1 MFRMNLHQSIL
12 ECRPFAR
19 SRIWDYFGVKFP
31 GNPSFFKISD
41 HLTKESS
48 KWLKALMLSMLG
60 LALLASPASARRD
73 ASPANASTQ
82 ILPLVS
88 VPVPV
93 TTNSRPFLGAADMMA
108 KAGYVEEEYF
118 LSGTANTY
126 DWTGKGHGVKVIA
139 GPGKYV
145 TRILVRRPRD
155 AAKFGGNVEVTVLN
169 ASLNVDLG
177 GPTDFARM
185 AKQGDV
191 WIGITTK
198 AVTVNALKKFDA
210 ARYAL
215 LDWSNPAPADKRCA
229 NPTMI
234 PPYMAGGKEVI
245 EAMAKAGIKNSWP
258 EYEDGLVWDMLG
270 QLGLLLKSEQRN
282 SILPGFA
289 EPRVFMT
296 GISQSSI
303 YIRTFVAGFH
313 DRFRDARGKPAYD
326 GYLAIVGPAMIR
338 INQCAKDIELEDAFQ
353 KLTPPDVPFISISS
367 EGEMWQ
373 ARHTRQPDAFTR
385 TGGIV
390 SYEVAG
396 ASHAAADIPGKPLDA
411 MMFAGVPDMIKAG
424 AALGATAGAPN
435 LIPAGAKPNDFTWQP
450 LVRGAYNNLLLWS
463 RKGIKP
469 PRAPGIKL
477 DAKLE
482 IVRDTDGNALGGLR
496 SPYIDVPVAGHTGY
510 LTAGGM
516 GGVTGAKRGFAPEK
530 LKALYPDQTAYAT
543 KFSAATE
550 RLLKGRWIT
559 PEDAEAMKAAAL
571 KSPKL

>member
-1 MFRMNLHQSIL
+1 M
-12 ECRPFAR
+12 
-19 SRIWDYFGVKFP
+19 RISV
-31 GNPSFFKISD
+31 
-41 HLTKESS
+41 
-48 KWLKALMLSMLG
+48 G
-60 LALLASPASARRD
+60 LALAAIVLAQSPQVTFAKPRVTAEAVALPTVSA
-73 ASPANASTQ
+73 A
-82 ILPLVS
+82 
-88 VPVPV
+88 VPV
-93 TTNSRPFLGAADMMA
+93 TATSRPFLGAAATMA
-108 KAGYVEEEYF
+108 KAGYIEEEFF
-118 LSGTANTY
+118 LSGSANTY
-126 DWTGKGHGVKVIA
+126 DWAGKGRNVKVVA

-145 TRILVRRPRD
+145 TRILVRRPSDPKR
-155 AAKFGGNVEVTVLN
+155 FGGNVEVTVLN

-198 AVTVNALKKFDA
+198 AVTANALKKFDA
-210 ARYAL
+210 ARYAP
-215 LDWSNPAPADKRCA
+215 LDWSNPAPPDGRCA

-270 QLGLLLKSEQRN
+270 QLGMLLKSEARDG
-282 SILPGFA
+282 ILPGFA
-289 EPRVFMT
+289 KPHVFMT
-296 GISQSSI
+296 GFSQSAI

-313 DRFRDARGKPAYD
+313 DRFRDRDGKPVYD

-338 INQCAKDIELEDAFQ
+338 INQCAKDIELEALFQ

-385 TGGIV
+385 RGGIV

-396 ASHAAADIPGKPLDA
+396 SSHSAADIPGKPMDTL
-411 MMFAGVPDMIKAG
+411 MFAPIPDMMKAG
-424 AALGATAGAPN
+424 AQLGGAAVSPN
-435 LIPAGAKPNDFTWQP
+435 LIPLGAKPNDFTWAP
-450 LVRGAYNNLLLWS
+450 LVRGAYQNLILWA
-463 RKGIKP
+463 RAGIKP

-482 IVRDTDGNALGGLR
+482 IVRDVNGNALGGLR
-496 SPYIDVPVAGHTGY
+496 SPYIDVPVASHTGY

-516 GGVTGAKRGFAPEK
+516 GGVTGAKTAFTAEK
-530 LKALYPDQTAYAT
+530 LKILYRDQSDYAA
-543 KFSAATE
+543 KFGAATD
-550 RLLKGRWIT
+550 RLLAERWIL
-559 PEDAEAMKAAAL
+559 PEDADAMKAAA
-571 KSPKL
+571 KLPTP

>member
-1 MFRMNLHQSIL
+1 MRISIWMAL
-12 ECRPFAR
+12 AAFAL
-19 SRIWDYFGVKFP
+19 SPQAVVAKPQAAVGAAT
-31 GNPSFFKISD
+31 
-41 HLTKESS
+41 LT
-48 KWLKALMLSMLG
+48 AV
-60 LALLASPASARRD
+60 SA
-73 ASPANASTQ
+73 P
-82 ILPLVS
+82 I
-88 VPVPV
+88 PV
-93 TTNSRPFLGAADMMA
+93 TASSRPFLGAAEAMA
-108 KAGYVEEEYF
+108 KAGYVEEEFF
-118 LSGTANTY
+118 LSGSANTY
-126 DWTGKGHGVKVIA
+126 DWTGQGRGVKVIA

-198 AVTVNALKKFDA
+198 AVTANALKKFDA
-210 ARYAL
+210 ARYAAI
-215 LDWSNPAPADKRCA
+215 DWSNPAPPDGRCA

-270 QLGLLLKSEQRN
+270 QLGLLLKSDAREN
-282 SILPGFA
+282 ILPGFA
-289 EPRVFMT
+289 KPHVFMT
-296 GISQSSI
+296 GFSQSSI

-313 DRFRDARGKPAYD
+313 DRFRGADGKPAYD

-338 INQCAKDIELEDAFQ
+338 VNQCAKDIELEDRFQ

-373 ARHTRQPDAFTR
+373 ARHTRQPDVFTQR
-385 TGGIV
+385 GGIV

-396 ASHAAADIPGKPLDA
+396 SSHSAADIPGRPMDTL
-411 MMFAGVPDMIKAG
+411 MFAPIPDMMKAG
-424 AALGATAGAPN
+424 AQLGGAAGSPN
-435 LIPAGAKPNDFTWQP
+435 LIPLGAKPNDFTWAP
-450 LVRGAYNNLLLWS
+450 LVRGAYHNLTLWA
-463 RKGIKP
+463 RGGIKP
-469 PRAPGIKL
+469 PRASGIKL

-482 IVRDTDGNALGGLR
+482 IVRDVNGNALGGLR
-496 SPYIDVPVAGHTGY
+496 SPYIDVPVASHTGY

-516 GGVTGAKRGFAPEK
+516 GGVTGAKTAFTAEK
-530 LKALYPDQTAYAT
+530 LKILYRDQSDYAA
-543 KFSAATE
+543 KFGAATD
-550 RLLKGRWIT
+550 RLLAERWIL
-559 PEDAEAMKAAAL
+559 PEDADAMKAAA
-571 KSPKL
+571 KLPTP